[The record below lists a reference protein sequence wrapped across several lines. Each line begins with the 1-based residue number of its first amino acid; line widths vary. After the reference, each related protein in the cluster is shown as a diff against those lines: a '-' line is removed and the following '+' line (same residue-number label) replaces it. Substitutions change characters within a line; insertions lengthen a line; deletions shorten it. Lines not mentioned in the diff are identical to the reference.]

1 MTPSFRYLSATIL
14 LALLL
19 AATGVAQAQDR
30 SGVEARRD
38 IVYATHDG
46 ERLLADWYGPS
57 APGSYPAVIAVHGG
71 GWQAGD
77 KTSYRFWGPY
87 LAERGYVLMAIK
99 YRFSKPGQRG
109 FPQAVHDVRAAVQH
123 AKHNAGELKI
133 NPDRIA
139 LMGDS
144 AGGQLAALVALAG
157 DHPVFAGA
165 YQDDPYARLPTKVKA
180 LIGVYGIYD
189 MAAQWNHDQ
198 MHRPLD
204 QITEK
209 FIGVKPMEDRKAY
222 FDTSP
227 LSYTTLSNNSTSVF
241 LTWDPEDDIVD
252 PESQSE
258 AFLIAL
264 KQARFYVRTAISSGT
279 PHFWITDPIEEAD
292 SRTNWLAPGLIRFL
306 QERL

>member
-1 MTPSFRYLSATIL
+1 MTTSFRYLSATFL

-30 SGVEARRD
+30 SGVETRRD
-38 IVYATHDG
+38 VVYATHDG

-57 APGSYPAVIAVHGG
+57 APGSYPAIIAVHGG
-71 GWQAGD
+71 GWQGGD
-77 KTSYRFWGPY
+77 KASYRFWGPY
-87 LAERGYVLMAIK
+87 MAERGYVLMAIK

-157 DHPVFAGA
+157 DQPMFAGA

-264 KQARFYVRTAISSGT
+264 KQARFYVRTAISSGA